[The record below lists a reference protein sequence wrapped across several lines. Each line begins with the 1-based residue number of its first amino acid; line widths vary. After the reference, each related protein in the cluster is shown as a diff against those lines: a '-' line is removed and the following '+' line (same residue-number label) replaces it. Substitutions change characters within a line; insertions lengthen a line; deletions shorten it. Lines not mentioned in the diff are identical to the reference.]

1 MVKSTAETLHN
12 DIMKILDDYVDDVE
26 RKSTECVKKVA
37 QKGAKA
43 LRNSSPRHTGKYASG
58 WTVKTENKRTGTM
71 ATIYNGKTPGLP
83 HLLEHGHVIRNG
95 TGRSFG
101 STKSIAHIKPVEEQI
116 IEEFGNELKKVI
128 QK

>member
-26 RKSTECVKKVA
+26 RKSTECVEKVA

-58 WTVKTENKRTGTM
+58 WTVKTENTRTGTM

-95 TGRSFG
+95 TGRSYG
-101 STKSIAHIKPVEEQI
+101 SIQ
-116 IEEFGNELKKVI
+116 ELRL
-128 QK
+128 